1 MKNEYQPIDLEAM
14 MNMQSPRTSREQS
27 RKRSTQRGF
36 SLIELMVV
44 IVILA
49 AIASI
54 VGPRLFKNVGKAKRG
69 TARTQMA
76 QIEAALDGFR
86 LDVGRYPTTSEGLA
100 ALERDPGVKGWDGPY
115 LKKAVPADPW
125 QNPYVYVS
133 PGSRAEFELSS
144 YGLDGQAGG
153 TGEAEDINSWD

>member
-1 MKNEYQPIDLEAM
+1 
-14 MNMQSPRTSREQS
+14 MNMQNPGTGQEPSG
-27 RKRSTQRGF
+27 RKRRQRGF

-86 LDVGRYPTTSEGLA
+86 LDVGRYPSSSEGLA

-115 LKKAVPADPW
+115 LKKSVPADPW
-125 QNPYVYVS
+125 QNPYVYVA

-144 YGLDGQAGG
+144 YGLDGQPGG
-153 TGEAEDINSWD
+153 TGEAEDINSWE

>member
-1 MKNEYQPIDLEAM
+1 MFMKRLHETPD
-14 MNMQSPRTSREQS
+14 R
-27 RKRSTQRGF
+27 RKRNERGF

-69 TARTQMA
+69 TAKTQMA
-76 QIEAALDGFR
+76 QIEAALDAFR
-86 LDVGRYPTTSEGLA
+86 LDVGRYPTSSEGLA
-100 ALERDPGVKGWDGPY
+100 ALEKDPGVKGWDGPY
-115 LKKAVPADPW
+115 LKKAVPLDPW

-133 PGSRAEFELSS
+133 PGSRAEYELAS
-144 YGLDGQAGG
+144 YGLDGQPGG
-153 TGEAEDINSWD
+153 TGEGEDVNSWE

>member
-1 MKNEYQPIDLEAM
+1 MKDIATNR
-14 MNMQSPRTSREQS
+14 SPSGKRRRE
-27 RKRSTQRGF
+27 KGF

-86 LDVGRYPTTSEGLA
+86 LDVGRYPTSSEGLT

-115 LKKAVPADPW
+115 LKKAVPMDPW
-125 QNPYVYVS
+125 QNPYIYVS

-144 YGLDGQAGG
+144 YGLDGQPGG
-153 TGEAEDINSWD
+153 TGEGEDITNWE